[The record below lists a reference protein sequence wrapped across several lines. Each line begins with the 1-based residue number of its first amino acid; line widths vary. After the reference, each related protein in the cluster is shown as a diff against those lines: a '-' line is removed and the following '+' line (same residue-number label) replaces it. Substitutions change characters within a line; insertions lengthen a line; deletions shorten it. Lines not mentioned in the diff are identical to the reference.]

1 MVLRA
6 TKGDEDM
13 GCFRYFFAGSSTE
26 RRASLAPAYPCPHFT
41 SISRSRASPCSQR
54 K

>member
-13 GCFRYFFAGSSTE
+13 GCFRYFFAGSY
-26 RRASLAPAYPCPHFT
+26 RAEGFPRPGLPLSPLHQHFT
-41 SISRSRASPCSQR
+41 
-54 K
+54 